1 MANENMN
8 ILLEHFIASRLE
20 KPLMVL
26 F

>member
-1 MANENMN
+1 MANKNMN